1 MLATEIAA
9 VLELLVRVRPARA
22 DEPQH
27 ALPDMPL
34 LRRVAE
40 RLPAATEQVA
50 ATVAKLLAMAD
61 ELLASGYSDAGAD
74 VIRA

>member
-9 VLELLVRVRPARA
+9 VLELLVRVRTARGGEPPPA
-22 DEPQH
+22 P
-27 ALPDMPL
+27 LDMPL

-40 RLPAATEQVA
+40 RLPAATEQVG
-50 ATVAKLLAMAD
+50 ATVAKLLVMAD
-61 ELLASGYSDAGAD
+61 ELLASGHSDAEAD

>member
-9 VLELLVRVRPARA
+9 VLELLVRVRPARG
-22 DEPQH
+22 DEPPT
-27 ALPDMPL
+27 ALLDMPL

-40 RLPAATEQVA
+40 RLPAATEQVG
-50 ATVAKLLAMAD
+50 ATVAKLLTMAD
-61 ELLASGYSDAGAD
+61 ELLASGHSEAGAD